1 VTDARPSAALAG
13 TTATKSSDARARRL
27 GIGVVLVLGS
37 IIAVNLLA
45 SGVDHAVGGREPSGV
60 AGSSYGTQGTGL
72 AGLTAL
78 VSHYGH
84 LVSRRAG
91 SLANAPLD
99 PAASLF
105 VIQPQTLTETD
116 DAALLEFVTAGGR
129 LIIGGSDPF
138 YLHRLRDRPPTWAA
152 NGETTYAEID
162 PRLGRIGDVKTAGTG
177 EWTAPGSGTVI
188 AHAGDAALLTFDRVG
203 RGGIF
208 FLADPSPLENTYL
221 ASADNAAFAL
231 ALAGDSRPV
240 EFAEGVHGF
249 GEKRG
254 LGAIPTPWKLAL
266 AILGLAAIV
275 LAWSRGRRFGP
286 PDRPERELSPAR
298 AEYVRAL
305 VISLERTRDP
315 VRALTPMQQWARS
328 HVARRAH
335 LRPDAS
341 PEEVDRAAIALGYD
355 EAERAAIWYPPTD
368 NESAL
373 TLGRL
378 VSRMSQHDGRKP

>member
-1 VTDARPSAALAG
+1 MTDARPSATPAG
-13 TTATKSSDARARRL
+13 KTAAKTSDTRTRRL
-27 GIGVVLVLGS
+27 GLGVMLVLGS

-45 SGVDHAVGGREPSGV
+45 SGVDQAVGGREPSGV
-60 AGSSYGTQGTGL
+60 AGSSFGTQGTGL

-78 VSHYGH
+78 VAHYGH
-84 LVSRRAG
+84 PVSRRTG
-91 SLANAPLD
+91 SLAGANLD
-99 PAASLF
+99 PATTIF
-105 VIQPQTLTETD
+105 VIQPQTLTDAD
-116 DAALLEFVTAGGR
+116 DAALLEYATAGGR
-129 LIIGGSDPF
+129 LIIGGSNPF
-138 YLHRLRDRPPTWAA
+138 YLHRLRDRPPTWNA
-152 NGETTYAEID
+152 NGETTYAEVD
-162 PRLGRIGDVKTAGTG
+162 PRLGRIGEVETAGAG
-177 EWTAPGSGTVI
+177 AWTDPGSGIVV

-208 FLADPSPLENTYL
+208 FLADTSPLENAYL

-231 ALAGDSRPV
+231 GLAGDASRPV

-266 AILGLAAIV
+266 AILALAAVV

-286 PDRPERELSPAR
+286 PDRPHRELSPAR

-305 VISLERTRDP
+305 GTSLERTRDP
-315 VRALTPMQQWARS
+315 ARALAPMQHWARS

-355 EAERAAIWYPPTD
+355 E
-368 NESAL
+368 
-373 TLGRL
+373 
-378 VSRMSQHDGRKP
+378 